1 MSAGKKNAA
10 RRPAGRTTRAGAVK
24 QKPSEAR
31 PKIRKLVVIGV
42 GLIGGS
48 FALAL
53 KRAKIVKHVVGV
65 GRTKKNLDAALKLGV
80 IDEAS
85 RDAASAVRGA
95 DLVFIGT
102 PVGQMSEVMAQIA
115 PALDAHAVITD
126 GGSTKQDVIEY
137 ARRFLGDHF
146 ERFVP
151 SHPIAGTE
159 KSGAS
164 AAFPELFRD
173 RNVILAPQPETRA
186 SAEKLVREAWL
197 ACGARIVR
205 LQAPRHDEIFAA
217 VSHLPHVIAFALVS
231 MLAKR
236 DDARELLG
244 FSGGGL
250 RDTVRIAGSSPE
262 MWRDICVANR
272 DALVELL
279 DDYVE
284 ELEIARSAI
293 DRADGAA
300 LAEIFERAR
309 GARSRWLV
317 NKPA

>member
-1 MSAGKKNAA
+1 MSAARKTAKLRIGK
-10 RRPAGRTTRAGAVK
+10 V
-24 QKPSEAR
+24 
-31 PKIRKLVVIGV
+31 VVIGV

-53 KRAKIVKHVVGV
+53 KRAKAVKHVVGV
-65 GRTKKNLDAALKLGV
+65 GRTKKNLDAALRLSV

-85 RDAASAVRGA
+85 RDAAKAVRGA
-95 DLVFIGT
+95 DLVLIGT
-102 PVGQMSEVMAQIA
+102 PVGQMPEVMAQIA
-115 PALDAHAVITD
+115 PALESHTVVTD

-137 ARRFLGDHF
+137 ARRFLGGHF

-173 RNVILAPQPETRA
+173 RNVIMPAQPEAKA
-186 SAEKLVREAWL
+186 SAVKLVRDAWL

-205 LQAPRHDEIFAA
+205 LDARRHDEIFAA
-217 VSHLPHVIAFALVS
+217 VSHLPHVVAFALVS

-236 DDARELLG
+236 KDAPELLG
-244 FSGGGL
+244 YSGGGL

-262 MWRDICVANR
+262 MWRDICIANR
-272 DALVELL
+272 QALVTLL

-293 DRADGAA
+293 ENADGDA
-300 LAEIFERAR
+300 LTQMFGRAR
-309 GARSRWLV
+309 EARSRWLLK
-317 NKPA
+317 KPA